1 MIGALLTLLF
11 AAGVAF
17 LGQSVIA
24 RRFEEL
30 DSLESY
36 GLGGL
41 LGLLVVGV
49 LTFFVGMA
57 GLLSVAVAGALFIV
71 ALVGGGLALRSAPP
85 KFGRPDALSA
95 LALGVIGLVALVGV
109 ATPTTEW
116 DSLAYH
122 LAVPKLWLEAGRIN
136 PVLAIHHSYF
146 PFAADNLYIWGLAW
160 GGEYGAKAFSLA
172 FFLLGCLSLFGLAR
186 RWSGVPA
193 ARWTTILYAGCP
205 VIAWEAGTAYIDVA
219 HGLYAGLGILYAA
232 ERFTD
237 KRSGI
242 PWLPIL
248 LLGGGLATKHTGL
261 QILAATGCAILIAAV
276 LQRET
281 RRGLTFAAT
290 LALSLA
296 IALPWYARTAAL
308 QGNPVYPFFYG
319 ILGGRDWD
327 EWRASIYAN
336 EQKSFGVP
344 GAANLGHAVLGLG
357 YQPGRYTNPRQTE
370 GGGFPSGALGAGIV
384 VAGLAAA
391 ALRGGGR
398 KERLALAAVGVSLLI
413 WFGLS
418 QQSRYLAVI
427 AVPIAAVA
435 GMTLRDR
442 REPAYLAVGVLASL
456 QWAYTL
462 GYLFRT
468 ETETRLL
475 VLTGQASPA
484 AYRKAYVP
492 FAEDAEKLN
501 QLPVTSKIAL
511 YDEVFGFLLDRPY
524 MWANPGHSTTIP
536 YENVDSGAEYVEAM
550 RGLGFT
556 HLYVSLR
563 FSAKQDRDR
572 WLAAAGLIP
581 GEAYPP
587 DEAEQMKSNLD
598 LKWKWLIADALRS
611 GHLGRVSQGNGAL
624 IIEVPNPNGT
634 QR

>member
-17 LGQSVIA
+17 LGRAVIV
-24 RRFEEL
+24 RHFNEL
-30 DSLESY
+30 DPLESF

-41 LGLLVVGV
+41 LGLLAVGIV
-49 LTFFVGMA
+49 TFFLGIA
-57 GLLSVAVAGALFIV
+57 GLLSVAVAGGLYIAAI
-71 ALVGGGLALRSAPP
+71 VGGGLALRSAPP
-85 KFGRPDALSA
+85 KMSRPDALSA
-95 LALGVIGLVALVGV
+95 LALVVVGLIALVGV

-122 LAVPKLWLEAGRIN
+122 LAVPKLWLEAGRIY

-160 GGEYGAKAFSLA
+160 GAEYGAKAFSLA
-172 FFLLGCLSLFGLAR
+172 YFLLGGLALFGLAR
-186 RWSGVPA
+186 RWSGVAA
-193 ARWTTILYAGCP
+193 ARWTTVLYAGCP

-232 ERFTD
+232 EWFIE
-237 KRSGI
+237 KRPGL

-261 QILAATGCAILIAAV
+261 QILAATALAIFLAGV
-276 LQRET
+276 LQRQP
-281 RRGLTFAAT
+281 RRGIAFAAA
-290 LALSLA
+290 LALSLT
-296 IALPWYARTAAL
+296 IALPWYARTTVL

-319 ILGGRDWD
+319 VLGGRDWD
-327 EWRASIYAN
+327 EWRARIYAN

-344 GAANLGHAVLGLG
+344 GPLNLGHAVLGLG

-384 VAGLAAA
+384 AAGLAAA
-391 ALRGGGR
+391 ALRGGGL
-398 KERLALAAVGVSLLI
+398 KGRLAMATVGVSLLL

-435 GMTLRDR
+435 GVTLRDR
-442 REPAYLAVGVLASL
+442 REPAYLAVGILASL
-456 QWAYTL
+456 QWAYTV

-484 AYRKAYVP
+484 AFRNAYIP

-501 QLPVTSKIAL
+501 QLPAQSKIAL

-536 YENVDSGAEYVEAM
+536 YERLNSGADYVEAM
-550 RGLGFT
+550 QDLGFT

-563 FSAKQDRDR
+563 FSPKQERDR

-581 GEAYPP
+581 GDPYSPE
-587 DEAEQMKSNLD
+587 EAESMKSNLD
-598 LKWKWLIADALRS
+598 LKWKWLIADALRA
-611 GHLGRVSQGNGAL
+611 GELGEVTQGKGAL
-624 IIEVPNPNGT
+624 IIEVPNPQGT